1 MACTTCASECLC
13 AVVSGDSI
21 ISVTGVGSGTVPY
34 TVTANICN
42 GLASI
47 TDGAR
52 DVLNTDKA
60 VVINGSGECELV
72 TVPTDCIPYG
82 GTTNQVLMKDSAA
95 DCDLAWKTPPY
106 CMVYNT
112 EVNVTPIV
120 LTPSVPILINWE
132 AATTDPYGM
141 FDPLSPTVLTIP
153 WDGWWTFGFNSNVDS
168 YTVDASINV
177 GTVEFQLF
185 GGPVPVQ
192 VSFTSVSLGIAQ
204 YETVYAC
211 GTTSNYLPA
220 GATIFLYALY
230 NPQGT
235 TPTGVVQINDM
246 LKMWAHWVA
255 A

>member
-42 GLASI
+42 GLSTI

-106 CMVYNT
+106 CMVTKDVYT
-112 EVNVTPIV
+112 TPVV
-120 LTPSVPILINWE
+120 LTNAVPAFIDWD
-132 AATTDPYGM
+132 ATTVDAYGM
-141 FDPLSPTVLTIP
+141 FDPLSPTVLTVP
-153 WDGWWTFGFNSNVDS
+153 WDGWWSFGFSSGVTSWTD
-168 YTVDASINV
+168 DASINKGQV
-177 GTVEFQLF
+177 IYQILAGAVPVNQFYNSALLPGLSDSENLYTFTSGANYLTAGSTITLIATYQAFGVPTGTV
-185 GGPVPVQ
+185 
-192 VSFTSVSLGIAQ
+192 
-204 YETVYAC
+204 
-211 GTTSNYLPA
+211 
-220 GATIFLYALY
+220 
-230 NPQGT
+230 
-235 TPTGVVQINDM
+235 QIDDM